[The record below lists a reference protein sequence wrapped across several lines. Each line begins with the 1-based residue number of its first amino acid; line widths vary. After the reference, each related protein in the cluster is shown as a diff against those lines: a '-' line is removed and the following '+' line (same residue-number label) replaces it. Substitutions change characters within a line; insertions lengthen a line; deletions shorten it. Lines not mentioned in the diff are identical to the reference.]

1 MTQSNG
7 RLEKA
12 LLGTK
17 DTSQL
22 TALMYR
28 VMPLLKIKCWR
39 AQEEEVWNL
48 TMTALLAM
56 IFINLKCLRRAMCR
70 HICHQHESECHQISN
85 FSLGKHRFH
94 TAKKQECSKS
104 GWEISLQKIGREPQK
119 FLITLAEGFCCKWVS
134 SDMKECWHV
143 RSWHH
148 WNNTKT
154 RKLNPRDEMH
164 CQIHFTEMKNQ
175 KQNKKLKPAY
185 PKPCGKRGDTRSNP
199 AMCQRRALPNRT
211 RNQKNQ
217 AQKARDTQPQH
228 PPRPTNKTDTK
239 EPQGRKTRAKPKG
252 RTTTNSPTTDPGDIP
267 GKQSPR

>member
-1 MTQSNG
+1 
-7 RLEKA
+7 
-12 LLGTK
+12 
-17 DTSQL
+17 
-22 TALMYR
+22 
-28 VMPLLKIKCWR
+28 MPLLKIKFWR

-70 HICHQHESECHQISN
+70 HICHQHASECHQISN
-85 FSLGKHRFH
+85 VSLGKHRFY

-164 CQIHFTEMKNQ
+164 YPFLLGKGLTQNQ
-175 KQNKKLKPAY
+175 TFKGGKL
-185 PKPCGKRGDTRSNP
+185 
-199 AMCQRRALPNRT
+199 
-211 RNQKNQ
+211 Q
-217 AQKARDTQPQH
+217 AQVEAKVSDAPQH
-228 PPRPTNKTDTK
+228 AGHTSNAGGSIYRPTWG
-239 EPQGRKTRAKPKG
+239 P
-252 RTTTNSPTTDPGDIP
+252 TNTC
-267 GKQSPR
+267 

>member
-1 MTQSNG
+1 
-7 RLEKA
+7 
-12 LLGTK
+12 
-17 DTSQL
+17 
-22 TALMYR
+22 
-28 VMPLLKIKCWR
+28 MPLLKIKFWR

-70 HICHQHESECHQISN
+70 HICHQHASECHPISN

-228 PPRPTNKTDTK
+228 PPDRPARLTQKNRRG
-239 EPQGRKTRAKPKG
+239 GRPGQSPKGEQPPTAPPPTQATYPANSHLGKPKDHDLVG
-252 RTTTNSPTTDPGDIP
+252 QWRGSV
-267 GKQSPR
+267 

>member
-1 MTQSNG
+1 
-7 RLEKA
+7 
-12 LLGTK
+12 
-17 DTSQL
+17 
-22 TALMYR
+22 
-28 VMPLLKIKCWR
+28 MPLLKIKFWR

-70 HICHQHESECHQISN
+70 HICHQHASECHPISN

-164 CQIHFTEMKNQ
+164 CQIHFTEMKN
-175 KQNKKLKPAY
+175 
-185 PKPCGKRGDTRSNP
+185 PKPKQETETSV
-199 AMCQRRALPNRT
+199 
-211 RNQKNQ
+211 
-217 AQKARDTQPQH
+217 PQ
-228 PPRPTNKTDTK
+228 TV
-239 EPQGRKTRAKPKG
+239 RKTRRHQIKPSHVPKKGTTQPDQEPKEPSAKG
-252 RTTTNSPTTDPGDIP
+252 EGHTTTTPPQTDQQDWHKRTAGEEDQ
-267 GKQSPR
+267 GKAQRENNHQQPHHRPRRHTRQTVT